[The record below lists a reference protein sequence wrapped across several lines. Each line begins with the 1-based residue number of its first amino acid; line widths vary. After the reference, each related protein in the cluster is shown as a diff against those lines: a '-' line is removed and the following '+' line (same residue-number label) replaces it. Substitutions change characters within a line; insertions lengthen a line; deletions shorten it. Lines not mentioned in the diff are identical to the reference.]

1 MANSMRMTGL
11 LAAMAVVLGSLGL
24 PAGAGRAL
32 AQTDG
37 EDIHTTQSD
46 TSQPVAPVTCALE
59 DHTQC
64 VGETQVVEEVEEW
77 NEFLERKR
85 PFPGLLK
92 FYRDIQTG
100 ELFLELSEEEFS
112 QAYIYFSYVH
122 DGSRRDGMRMAGLT
136 GDNAVISFRRRFRH
150 VDVVRR
156 NTDYVMDDG
165 SALSRAEGTNV
176 PFTVLASLEVVTE
189 NRRSNRVIVR
199 ANDLLMTN
207 SLVRIG
213 QPSALGRALG
223 VRPGTLNARKTNVRS
238 VRNYEDNTE
247 ILTEFVFDWSRADT
261 PEHASDATVVQHT
274 FMRMPDDGF
283 QPRRADPRVGY
294 FTERRT
300 NLTRVDGSPVDDL
313 IQRWRLEKTD
323 PEAAVSDV
331 VRPITFWIENT
342 TPPEYRDVIR
352 QAVLSWNPVLE
363 EAGFRDAIRVEVQ
376 PDDADWD
383 AGDVRYNVIRWIA
396 SPHPIFG
403 GYGPRFTNPLTGE
416 ILGADIVIEHAAVRR
431 WVQTSELFPAE
442 TAAAGAEA
450 AGGIEAT
457 GSGAVTEAQI
467 DEACRAGLHMA
478 RSAAFAR
485 LAAIAAA
492 RAGTGPEI
500 DVDAIIEQGLS
511 WMVAHE
517 VGHTLGLTHNM
528 MASYFG
534 DLDTLAR
541 GDERTARRLS
551 ASVMDYPGVNIASAG
566 DSQGPFFP
574 GLPGPYDSW
583 AIRFGYA
590 PEMADAQA
598 RAALLAQSSRP
609 DHVFGNDADAVRV
622 AGRGIDP
629 RVNTYSLSN
638 DPVGFAVR
646 QVNVARETMDNLVET
661 VPREG
666 ESWAETRSAFGV
678 LMGMWK
684 QAGGIISRYVGGVYV
699 DRSVVGQAGAA
710 PAPFTPVPAA
720 EQRRAIRMLGD
731 TLFGPEAFDFPPE
744 LIARL
749 QPERRGFDALRRAE
763 EPLVQAY
770 VGDAQNAALAHMLHP
785 RVLNRLT
792 DSLAYGGDY
801 STADMLRDLTTE
813 IFTGDPWA
821 RPNVYRRNLQIQ
833 YVDRLIAAERQS
845 SLQHVP
851 TVAVH
856 DALRRIQ
863 RMNHGRDILL
873 DAETRAHR
881 RYIRDRIAAAMAD

>member
-1 MANSMRMTGL
+1 MANSMRMAGL
-11 LAAMAVVLGSLGL
+11 LAAMIAGL
-24 PAGAGRAL
+24 ASGGAQAATQAEGEDAL
-32 AQTDG
+32 AA
-37 EDIHTTQSD
+37 QSGNA
-46 TSQPVAPVTCALE
+46 QPVAPVTCALE
-59 DHTQC
+59 DRTQC
-64 VGETQVVEEVEEW
+64 VGETQVIEEVEEW

-100 ELFLELSEEEFS
+100 ELFLELSEAEFGED
-112 QAYIYFSYVH
+112 YIYFSYVH
-122 DGSRRDGMRMAGLT
+122 DGSRRDGMRMAGLM
-136 GDNAVISFRRRFRH
+136 GENAVISFRRRFRH
-150 VDVVRR
+150 VDVIRR
-156 NTDYVMDDG
+156 NTGYVMDAD
-165 SALSRAEGTNV
+165 SSLSRAEGTNV
-176 PFTVLASLEVVTE
+176 PFTVLASLEVVSE

-199 ANDLLMTN
+199 ANDLVMTN

-247 ILTEFVFDWSRADT
+247 ILTQFVFDWSQADA

-274 FMRMPDDGF
+274 FLRMPDDGF
-283 QPRRADPRVGY
+283 QPRRADPRVGF

-342 TPPEYRDVIR
+342 TPQEYRDVIR
-352 QAVLSWNPVLE
+352 EAVLSWNPVLE
-363 EAGFRDAIRVEVQ
+363 AAGFRDAIRVEVQ
-376 PDDADWD
+376 PDDASWD

-431 WVQTSELFPAE
+431 WMQTRELFPAE
-442 TAAAGAEA
+442 TTAAQTGL
-450 AGGIEAT
+450 GGI
-457 GSGAVTEAQI
+457 TEAEI
-467 DEACRAGLHMA
+467 DEACQAGLHMA
-478 RSAAFAR
+478 QSVAFAR
-485 LAAIAAA
+485 LAAVAAA
-492 RAGTGPEI
+492 RTGDAPGI
-500 DVDAIIEQGLS
+500 GVDAIIEQGLA

-566 DSQGPFFP
+566 ESQGPFFP
-574 GLPGPYDSW
+574 GLPGPYDRW

-598 RAALLAQSSRP
+598 RADLLAQSSRP
-609 DHVFGNDADAVRV
+609 DHVFGNDADAVRI

-666 ESWAETRSAFGV
+666 ESWAETRAAFGV

-710 PAPFTPVPAA
+710 QAPYTPVSAA

-731 TLFGPEAFDFPPE
+731 TLFGPDAFDFPPE

-749 QPERRGFDALRRAE
+749 QPERRGFDALRRTE

-801 STADMLRDLTTE
+801 STADMLRDLTRT
-813 IFTGDPWA
+813 IFQGDPRA
-821 RPNVYRRNLQIQ
+821 RPNVYRRNLQVQ
-833 YVDRLIAAERQS
+833 YVDRLIAAEGRS

-856 DALRRIQ
+856 DTLRRIQ
-863 RMNHGRDILL
+863 RLNHGRDFLL

-881 RYIRDRIAAAMAD
+881 RYIRERIAAALSG

>member
-1 MANSMRMTGL
+1 MANLTRMAAL
-11 LAAMAVVLGSLGL
+11 LAAVILGL
-24 PAGAGRAL
+24 TAGPAGA
-32 AQTDG
+32 TDG
-37 EDIHTTQSD
+37 EEAHATA
-46 TSQPVAPVTCALE
+46 TSAVQAAEPIACALE
-59 DHTQC
+59 DRTQC
-64 VGETQVVEEVEEW
+64 VGETQIVEDVEEW

-100 ELFLELSEEEFS
+100 ELFLELSEDEFD
-112 QAYIYFSYVH
+112 QEYIYFSYVH
-122 DGSRRDGMRMAGLT
+122 DGSRRDGMRMAGLM
-136 GDNAVISFRRRFRH
+136 GENAVISFRRRFRH
-150 VDVVRR
+150 VDVIRR
-156 NTDYVMDDG
+156 NTDYVMDAD
-165 SALSRAEGTNV
+165 SSLARTEGTNV
-176 PFTVLASLEVVTE
+176 PFTVLASLEVVSE
-189 NRRSNRVIVR
+189 SRRSNRVIVR

-207 SLVRIG
+207 SLVRVG

-238 VRNYEDNTE
+238 IRNYDDNTE

-261 PEHASDATVVQHT
+261 PETASDATVVQHT
-274 FMRMPDDGF
+274 FVRMPEDGF

-300 NLTRVDGSPVDDL
+300 NLTRIDGSPVDDL

-352 QAVLSWNPVLE
+352 DAVLSWNPVLE
-363 EAGFRDAIRVEVQ
+363 TAGFRNAIRVEVQ
-376 PDDADWD
+376 PDDAAWD

-416 ILGADIVIEHAAVRR
+416 ILGADIVIEHAAVQR
-431 WVQTSELFPAE
+431 WVQTSELFPPVGETPATASAGSTADDTDFAAV
-442 TAAAGAEA
+442 TAAE
-450 AGGIEAT
+450 
-457 GSGAVTEAQI
+457 V
-467 DEACRAGLHMA
+467 DEACRAGRHMA
-478 RSAAFAR
+478 SATAFAR
-485 LAAIAAA
+485 LAALAAA
-492 RAGTGPEI
+492 RAGTGPQ
-500 DVDAIIEQGLS
+500 VDAEAIIEQGLS

-534 DLDTLAR
+534 DLDTLASGNPR
-541 GDERTARRLS
+541 AARRLS

-574 GLPGPYDSW
+574 GLPGPYDRW
-583 AIRFGYA
+583 AIRFGYDPDLDDPA
-590 PEMADAQA
+590 A
-598 RAALLAQSSRP
+598 RADLLAQSSRP

-646 QVNVARETMDNLVET
+646 QVDIARDTMNNLVTT
-661 VPREG
+661 VPRDG
-666 ESWAETRSAFGV
+666 ETWAETRSAFGV

-699 DRSVVGQAGAA
+699 DRSVVGQPGAA
-710 PAPFTPVPAA
+710 DAPFVPVPAA
-720 EQRRAIRMLGD
+720 EQRHAMRMLGE
-731 TLFGPEAFDFPPE
+731 TLFAPDAFDFPPE

-749 QPERRGFDALRRAE
+749 QPERRGFDALRQAE
-763 EPLVQAY
+763 EPRVQAY
-770 VGDAQNAALAHMLHP
+770 VRDAQNSVLSHLLHP

-792 DSLAYGGDY
+792 DSLSYGGDY
-801 STADMLRDLTTE
+801 STAAMLRDLTRE
-813 IFTGDPWA
+813 IFSGDPWG
-821 RPNVYRRNLQIQ
+821 RPNVFRRNLQVQ
-833 YVDRLIAAERQS
+833 YVDRLIAARGRS
-845 SLQHVP
+845 SLQPVP
-851 TVAVH
+851 TVAI
-856 DALRRIQ
+856 DDTLRRIA
-863 RMNHGRDILL
+863 RMNHGWDIWL

-881 RYIRDRIAAAMAD
+881 RYVRERIAEALAD